1 MDLNRLH
8 TISGLLIILFFAGK
22 VIIHYYLDYK
32 HSRNTSLS
40 LPFMAPFPYFLPYKA
55 TVVKELLSLKQICNM
70 LLLLTSLAL
79 ILNFIIGIAIYV
91 R

>member
-22 VIIHYYLDYK
+22 VVIHYYLDYK
-32 HSRNTSLS
+32 HLRNTSLS
-40 LPFMAPFPYFLPYKA
+40 LSFVAPFQYFLPYKS
-55 TVVKELLSLKQICNM
+55 VVKEEFLPLKQICNI

-79 ILNFIIGIAIYV
+79 ILNFVIGIAIYV

>member
-22 VIIHYYLDYK
+22 VIIHYYLDHKY
-32 HSRNTSLS
+32 SRNTGLS
-40 LPFMAPFPYFLPYKA
+40 LPFIAPFQYFLPYKA
-55 TVVKELLSLKQICNM
+55 TVGKELLPMRQICNM
-70 LLLLTSLAL
+70 LLLFTSLAL